1 MEYEF
6 EKANETETSAKRIEV
21 IQSFSQDIIEKVN
34 YKQKIS
40 EIKNIGKITI
50 YNDIVFNH
58 SVDILNDLFDYN
70 LGGYQKAVKII
81 NSLKQIWFPKL
92 NKQNKKYKQNPAKLG
107 QVRAACWS
115 NILSSDG
122 MTITQEWI
130 ATDFFPPKRTKRKA
144 NEWKIADIGVFSKLI
159 KGDYQFSGIF
169 HYDQE
174 NSHDYTTVY
183 KRESKELL
191 FNEWK

>member
-107 QVRAACWS
+107 QVRAAC
-115 NILSSDG
+115 L
-122 MTITQEWI
+122 
-130 ATDFFPPKRTKRKA
+130 
-144 NEWKIADIGVFSKLI
+144 
-159 KGDYQFSGIF
+159 F
-169 HYDQE
+169 HLCE
-174 NSHDYTTVY
+174 PCASVP
-183 KRESKELL
+183 S
-191 FNEWK
+191 